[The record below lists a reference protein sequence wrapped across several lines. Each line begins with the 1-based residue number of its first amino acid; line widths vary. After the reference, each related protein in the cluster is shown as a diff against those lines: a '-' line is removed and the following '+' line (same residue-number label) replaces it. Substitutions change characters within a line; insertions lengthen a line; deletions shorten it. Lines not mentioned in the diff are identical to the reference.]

1 MASNPTNGGNEPKPR
16 AEGKPSA
23 AEGKSSAT
31 DPRVLSLVKGKHSF
45 LFRYGPGD
53 ENLVLESLADL
64 VKRRDLPFDWFD
76 AAVLSHQLGQHLSKE
91 LQAHLPKKEA

>member
-1 MASNPTNGGNEPKPR
+1 MASTNPTNPNGSGDEPKPR
-16 AEGKPSA
+16 ADGKA
-23 AEGKSSAT
+23 AAT
-31 DPRVLSLVKGKHSF
+31 EQRSLSLVKGKHSF

-53 ENLVLESLADL
+53 ENVVLESLADL

-91 LQAHLPKKEA
+91 LQAHLPKKGA